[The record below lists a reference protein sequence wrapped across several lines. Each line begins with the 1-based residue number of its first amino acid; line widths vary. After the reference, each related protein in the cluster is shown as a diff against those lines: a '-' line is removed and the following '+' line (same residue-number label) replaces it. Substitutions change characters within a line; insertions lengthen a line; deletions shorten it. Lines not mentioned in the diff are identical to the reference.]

1 MSLARQPIIG
11 PFPVAQDPNV
21 TAPIP
26 DPSPTPQGAID
37 GPGFLAICSARIAE
51 LYALWDAKRA
61 GRRLPSRRDF
71 DVAELK
77 PWLGW
82 IAMYDVAANALPD
95 GHDFRYRLVGT
106 NFVRYHN
113 SDPTGQRVSEQG
125 LASDRRA
132 MLENL
137 RGICAA
143 RLPRYR
149 QDNLPCIDMRT
160 YTPPRLY
167 LPLAED
173 GETVDVIL
181 LLGADPVDASGC
193 IADVSYAGTL

>member
-1 MSLARQPIIG
+1 M
-11 PFPVAQDPNV
+11 
-21 TAPIP
+21 P
-26 DPSPTPQGAID
+26 DPPPKLPGPID
-37 GPGFLAICSARIAE
+37 GPGLLSICGARIAR

-61 GRRLPSRRDF
+61 GRLLPARRDF

-82 IAMYDVAANALPD
+82 IAIYDVAANALPD

-113 SDPTGQRVSEQG
+113 SDPTGQLVSESG
-125 LASDRRA
+125 LASDRQA

-149 QDNLPCIDMRT
+149 SDNLPCVDMRT

-167 LPLAED
+167 LPLAAD
-173 GETVDVIL
+173 GETVEMIL
-181 LLGADPVDASGC
+181 LLGADPVDASGR

>member
-1 MSLARQPIIG
+1 VPC
-11 PFPVAQDPNV
+11 PVDQDAKV
-21 TAPIP
+21 SALVP
-26 DPSPTPQGAID
+26 DPSRTLPGAID
-37 GPGFLAICSARIAE
+37 GPGFLPVCGARIAQ
-51 LYALWDAKRA
+51 LHALWDGKRA
-61 GRRLPSRRDF
+61 GRHLPSRRDF
-71 DVAELK
+71 DVAELR

-82 IAMYDVAANALPD
+82 IAMYDVVANALPD

-113 SDPTGQRVSEQG
+113 SDPTGQLASQSG
-125 LASDRRA
+125 LASDRQA
-132 MLENL
+132 MLANL

-149 QDNLPCIDMRT
+149 RDNLPCVDMRT

-167 LPLAED
+167 LPLADD

-181 LLGADPVDASGC
+181 LLGADPLDASGQ
-193 IADVSYAGTL
+193 IAEAPRAGPF

>member
-1 MSLARQPIIG
+1 VVA
-11 PFPVAQDPNV
+11 PVS
-21 TAPIP
+21 TA
-26 DPSPTPQGAID
+26 SPTLPGLID
-37 GPGFLAICSARIAE
+37 GPGLLAVCGARIAE
-51 LYALWDAKRA
+51 FYELWDAKRV
-61 GRRLPSRRDF
+61 GRLLPSRRDF
-71 DVAELK
+71 DIAELK

-82 IAMYDVAANALPD
+82 IAMYDVVANAAPAD
-95 GHDFRYRLVGT
+95 HDFRYRLVGT

-113 SDPTGQRVSEQG
+113 IDPTGQLVSESG
-125 LASDRRA
+125 LASDRQA

-137 RGICAA
+137 RDICAA

-149 QDNLPCIDMRT
+149 RDNLPCVDMRT

-181 LLGADPVDASGC
+181 LLGADPLDATGQ
-193 IADVSYAGTL
+193 IAEASRAGPL

>member
-1 MSLARQPIIG
+1 L
-11 PFPVAQDPNV
+11 PVGQETKVDVPA
-21 TAPIP
+21 A
-26 DPSPTPQGAID
+26 DPSPTLPGLID
-37 GPGFLAICSARIAE
+37 GPGLLEICGARIAG

-61 GRRLPSRRDF
+61 GRRMPARRDF

-82 IAMYDVAANALPD
+82 IAMYDVAANALSD

-113 SDPTGQRVSEQG
+113 TDPTGQRVSESG
-125 LASDRRA
+125 LATDRRA

-149 QDNLPCIDMRT
+149 SDNLPCVDMRT

-173 GETVDVIL
+173 GETVDMIL
-181 LLGADPVDASGC
+181 LLGADPLDASGHVAH
-193 IADVSYAGTL
+193 ISRAGPL

>member
-1 MSLARQPIIG
+1 VVA
-11 PFPVAQDPNV
+11 PVS
-21 TAPIP
+21 TA
-26 DPSPTPQGAID
+26 SPTLPGLID
-37 GPGFLAICSARIAE
+37 GAGLLAVCGARIAE
-51 LYALWDAKRA
+51 LYELWDAKRV
-61 GRRLPSRRDF
+61 GRLLPSRRDF
-71 DVAELK
+71 DIAELK

-82 IAMYDVAANALPD
+82 IAMYDVVTNAAPAD
-95 GHDFRYRLVGT
+95 HDFRYRLVGT

-113 SDPTGQRVSEQG
+113 IDPTGQLVSESG
-125 LASDRRA
+125 LASDRQA

-137 RGICAA
+137 RDICAA

-149 QDNLPCIDMRT
+149 RDNLPCVDMRS

-181 LLGADPVDASGC
+181 LLGADPLDATGQ
-193 IADVSYAGTL
+193 IAEASRAGPL

>member
-1 MSLARQPIIG
+1 M
-11 PFPVAQDPNV
+11 
-21 TAPIP
+21 TASGP
-26 DPSPTPQGAID
+26 DPLPKLPGAID
-37 GPGFLAICSARIAE
+37 GPGFLPVCGPRIAQ
-51 LYALWDAKRA
+51 LYALWDGKRA
-61 GRRLPSRRDF
+61 GRLLPSRRDF
-71 DVAELK
+71 DVGELK

-82 IAMYDVAANALPD
+82 IAMYDVVANALPA

-113 SDPTGQRVSEQG
+113 SDPTGQLVSESG
-125 LASDRRA
+125 LASDRAA

-149 QDNLPCIDMRT
+149 RDNLPCVDMRT

-173 GETVDVIL
+173 GETVDVIM
-181 LLGADPVDASGC
+181 LLGADPLDASGQ
-193 IADVSYAGTL
+193 IADVSRAGPL